1 MHLQCMSTPYYK
13 KTSAH
18 TCACI
23 HARAHAYTHV
33 RMHARTKTAL
43 KKIKNFKKGAASENL
58 KKMILKPKSTLA
70 RSGFGST

>member
-1 MHLQCMSTPYYK
+1 MHIQRMYTPYYK
-13 KTSAH
+13 KTSAC

-23 HARAHAYTHV
+23 HARAHA
-33 RMHARTKTAL
+33 RTYKNGTEKG
-43 KKIKNFKKGAASENL
+43 KKIQKGGGLRKL